1 MTPHLVLK
9 KVCKILNTDVL
20 QLSWIFSGYGDKG
33 GDLQGVVFPLGLW
46 MSSSWLSCLPTSWST
61 ASQPSLE
68 PHKILSPLLAVND
81 CRFLFSIPCFPL
93 QVLEF
98 LLLNRK
104 PINLSIYLVKKFCIF
119 PPYVVVGHVMNR
131 NTFQFVLK
139 SDSGNTCSYLPFSR
153 QNSSGK
159 MSWKFHEN
167 PSKTLN
173 MMPIIIP
180 EKNRYAPIIPEK
192 NIVCSNNYLKKK
204 EEKLR

>member
-9 KVCKILNTDVL
+9 KLCKILNTDVL

-33 GDLQGVVFPLGLW
+33 GDLQGVVFPLDLW
-46 MSSSWLSCLPTSWST
+46 VSSPWLSCLPYQLEHSLPTIAGTTQNLIFT
-61 ASQPSLE
+61 ASCKWLQISVS
-68 PHKILSPLLAVND
+68 HT
-81 CRFLFSIPCFPL
+81 LFSTSGFRVSLIK
-93 QVLEF
+93 QK
-98 LLLNRK
+98 N
-104 PINLSIYLVKKFCIF
+104 NLSIYLVKKFCIS

-159 MSWKFHEN
+159 MSWKCHEN

-180 EKNRYAPIIPEK
+180 EKNRYAPIIPENK
-192 NIVCSNNYLKKK
+192 HSMFK
-204 EEKLR
+204 

>member
-1 MTPHLVLK
+1 MCYSFHGFSQVMEKGEISKISKEWCFLWASGWAPH
-9 KVCKILNTDVL
+9 D
-20 QLSWIFSGYGDKG
+20 
-33 GDLQGVVFPLGLW
+33 FPA
-46 MSSSWLSCLPTSWST
+46 SRTSWST
-61 ASQPSLE
+61 TSQPSLE
-68 PHKILSPLLAVND
+68 PHKILSSLLAVND
-81 CRFLFSIPCFPL
+81 CRFLVSILCFPL

-104 PINLSIYLVKKFCIF
+104 TINLSIYLVKKFCIF
-119 PPYVVVGHVMNR
+119 LPYVVVGHVMNR

-173 MMPIIIP
+173 MMSIIIP

-192 NIVCSNNYLKKK
+192 KT
-204 EEKLR
+204 